1 MRLCSGAQARSIASK
16 PGDGAAV
23 VDVVA
28 VGLGQIPAYVAPKS
42 GGVDRSR
49 RAVKALRHPAREAE
63 IAEYLDPWTDPRVT
77 RSWLALAGA
86 AENRYTQEMLPALL
100 QSRTPKLLLWDEDG
114 PISDGRQCRRL
125 RAGDR
130 GNQACP
136 DQVGAGHIPME
147 NDPKALAGALAEF
160 FAVER

>member
-28 VGLGQIPAYVAPKS
+28 VGLGQIPVYVAPKS

-100 QSRTPKLLLWDEDG
+100 QSRTPKLLVWDEDDPFQTVDNAEG
-114 PISDGRQCRRL
+114 YAREIAETRL
-125 RAGDR
+125 VRIKSG
-130 GNQACP
+130 QATF
-136 DQVGAGHIPME
+136 QWKTIP
-147 NDPKALAGALAEF
+147 K
-160 FAVER
+160 R